1 MVKFGIKKCAYLE
14 LYGAFYFWRTYAGQ
28 EIDWVEE
35 REGRLLGYEFKWSE
49 KKRGKQPKDWFKT
62 YSNADFQTINR
73 ENYME
78 FIV

>member
-1 MVKFGIKKCAYLE
+1 
-14 LYGAFYFWRTYAGQ
+14 
-28 EIDWVEE
+28 VEE